1 MKKIQSFT
9 INHIK
14 LLRGIYVSRKDNI
27 GKECVTTFDV
37 RMTEPNRM
45 PAIGMGAM
53 HTIEHLAATF
63 IRNDKEWKDK
73 ILYWGPMGCCTG
85 FYFFASGDWES
96 KDIVELMKRTFKFV
110 RDFKGDVPGV
120 APRDCGNYLLH
131 DLPMAKYEAGRYLA
145 EVLNV
150 IKRENLVYPK

>member
-85 FYFFASGDWES
+85 FYF
-96 KDIVELMKRTFKFV
+96 
-110 RDFKGDVPGV
+110 
-120 APRDCGNYLLH
+120 
-131 DLPMAKYEAGRYLA
+131 LA
-145 EVLNV
+145 YVS
-150 IKRENLVYPK
+150 

>member
-14 LLRGIYVSRKDNI
+14 LLRGIYVSRKDNV

-85 FYFFASGDWES
+85 FYFLASGDWES

-110 RDFKGDVPGV
+110 RDFKGDVPGA

-131 DLPMAKYEAGRYLA
+131 DLPMAKYEAGRFLA

>member
-27 GKECVTTFDV
+27 GKECVTTFDI

-45 PAIGMGAM
+45 PAIGMGAV

-85 FYFFASGDWES
+85 FYFLASGDWES